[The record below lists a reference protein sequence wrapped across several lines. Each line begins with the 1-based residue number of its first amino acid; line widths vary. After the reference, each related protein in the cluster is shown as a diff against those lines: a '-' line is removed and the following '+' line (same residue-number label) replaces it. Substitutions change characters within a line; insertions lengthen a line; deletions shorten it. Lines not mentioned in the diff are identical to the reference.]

1 MIKTIIGGEA
11 GEYGKDLMKKKFY
24 SDNNLP
30 LNKTMKVHNLRIIV
44 RFVSEEDGKYYPEM
58 FLDECLHEV

>member
-1 MIKTIIGGEA
+1 
-11 GEYGKDLMKKKFY
+11 
-24 SDNNLP
+24 
-30 LNKTMKVHNLRIIV
+30 MKVHNLRIIV